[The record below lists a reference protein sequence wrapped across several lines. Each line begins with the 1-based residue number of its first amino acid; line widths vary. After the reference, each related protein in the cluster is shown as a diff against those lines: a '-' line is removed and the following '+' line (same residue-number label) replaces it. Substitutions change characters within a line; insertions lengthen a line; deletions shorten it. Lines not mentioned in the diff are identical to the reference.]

1 MKCQSTPENLVINS
15 VHLSYSRTG
24 AFEHTG
30 AVLGHHLRGSLFC
43 VCSLRPSE
51 KVLNN
56 SILTVR

>member
-43 VCSLRPSE
+43 VCTAE
-51 KVLNN
+51 
-56 SILTVR
+56 